1 MNTSITSA
9 ILFIAASFTTCVA
22 KSPEL
27 TPTSFQET
35 IVGKNTFAKFYA
47 PVSSV
52 SAWLPFS
59 TGRAISYYRF
69 IIFFLLLSFIISIC
83 NMFSFSHHRL
93 FVFYYLHTTSFPTTR
108 YLYNYLHSGVD
119 IVRVS
124 HLVSVLLQKRN
135 LFHVLWL
142 IYIWISYFTH
152 ILRYV
157 GNHLYIICMAIPT
170 IVLDKRN

>member
-93 FVFYYLHTTSFPTTR
+93 FVFYYLRTTSFPTHDIYTTT
-108 YLYNYLHSGVD
+108 YLHSGVD

-135 LFHVLWL
+135 LFYVL
-142 IYIWISYFTH
+142 
-152 ILRYV
+152 
-157 GNHLYIICMAIPT
+157 
-170 IVLDKRN
+170 

>member
-27 TPTSFQET
+27 TQTSFQET

-83 NMFSFSHHRL
+83 NMFSFSHHVYL
-93 FVFYYLHTTSFPTTR
+93 FSIIRYYSLSTHNIFPNHTIFIQLPT
-108 YLYNYLHSGVD
+108 Y
-119 IVRVS
+119 IVVWT
-124 HLVSVLLQKRN
+124 L
-135 LFHVLWL
+135 
-142 IYIWISYFTH
+142 
-152 ILRYV
+152 
-157 GNHLYIICMAIPT
+157 
-170 IVLDKRN
+170 